1 MCNDLGGSRKRK
13 PGGSRRFEVRL
24 PGARAS
30 VSGKQKSKDAA
41 RLMCVFEV
49 GHQADAQQGKG
60 GVAGGQPGSLAA
72 QATKGRRQWWEIT
85 KAQEPI
91 RA

>member
-1 MCNDLGGSRKRK
+1 MWHKGSAEKQQEAEA
-13 PGGSRRFEVRL
+13 GGSRRFEVRL

-60 GVAGGQPGSLAA
+60 EWQVGSLAA
-72 QATKGRRQWWEIT
+72 
-85 KAQEPI
+85 
-91 RA
+91 

>member
-1 MCNDLGGSRKRK
+1 
-13 PGGSRRFEVRL
+13 
-24 PGARAS
+24 
-30 VSGKQKSKDAA
+30 
-41 RLMCVFEV
+41 MCVFEV